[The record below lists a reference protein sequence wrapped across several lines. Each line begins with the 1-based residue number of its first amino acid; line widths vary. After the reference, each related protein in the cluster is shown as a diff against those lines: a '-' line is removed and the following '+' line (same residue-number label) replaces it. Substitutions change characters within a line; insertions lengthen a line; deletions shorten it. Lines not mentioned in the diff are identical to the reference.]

1 MEFLAQ
7 FGLGIDI
14 DFSTVNLHVGGRA
27 IENDE
32 IDTVASEPSADLVND
47 DVKAV
52 EISPVGKGVVNDN
65 SQGGDDDLT
74 VKTESN
80 KNVKMLEND
89 KILDVDSK
97 SEQNDVVNN
106 KLSLDVNVSPVSMN
120 ESIPRTPETALS
132 ELVYGGNMFSPNFIS
147 VAKGHYVEIDKEAR
161 NILNLLLH
169 RTNGAST
176 RLAQIMCSEDVVIL
190 KDKITKFNKTKMLM
204 YPGVHKLDLNSM
216 HSKEIYYFYLSRTE
230 F

>member
-7 FGLGIDI
+7 FGLGQDI
-14 DFSTVNLHVGGRA
+14 DFSVVNLYVGGRT

-32 IDTVASEPSADLVND
+32 IEIVAPERTVDLVND
-47 DVKAV
+47 DVKVV
-52 EISPVGKGVVNDN
+52 EITPIGKGVVNDN
-65 SQGGDDDLT
+65 LQGGDDDAT
-74 VKTESN
+74 VKIESN
-80 KNVKMLEND
+80 KNVKMLENNN
-89 KILDVDSK
+89 LF
-97 SEQNDVVNN
+97 VVNN
-106 KLSLDVNVSPVSMN
+106 KNEQNDATNSLSLDVNVSPVSMN

-132 ELVYGGNMFSPNFIS
+132 ELVYGGNMFSPDFIS

-169 RTNGAST
+169 RTNGVST
-176 RLAQIMCSEDVVIL
+176 RLAQIMCSEDVVIF

-204 YPGVHKLDLNSM
+204 YPGVHKLDLNLM